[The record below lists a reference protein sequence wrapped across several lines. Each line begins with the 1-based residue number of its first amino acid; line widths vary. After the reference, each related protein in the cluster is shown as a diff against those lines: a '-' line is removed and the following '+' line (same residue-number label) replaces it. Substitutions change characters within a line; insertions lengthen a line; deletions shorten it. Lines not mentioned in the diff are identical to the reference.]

1 MGEKKYYVQKMGTPK
16 SEKQPIFFKNTK
28 MGTFQK
34 KGHDGRSPKNAHE
47 KNRHLVKKK
56 SFHGRTGHK
65 KGCYEIF
72 ANVGVLNKNAQKID
86 TMKKKCHFFE
96 MATPKKNQWADY
108 LFFENFLAP
117 IFLICLMVTCREF
130 LKGFNQ
136 KVFFFKTYSGVLI
149 QLLMEACNWI

>member
-16 SEKQPIFFKNTK
+16 GEKQPSFFKNTK

-72 ANVGVLNKNAQKID
+72 ASVGVLNKNARKID
-86 TMKKKCHFFE
+86 TKKSSNFFE
-96 MATPKKNQWADY
+96 MATPKKKPMGR
-108 LFFENFLAP
+108 FSF
-117 IFLICLMVTCREF
+117 
-130 LKGFNQ
+130 
-136 KVFFFKTYSGVLI
+136 VLI
-149 QLLMEACNWI
+149 FFGAHLPYMPNGNLQRIFERF